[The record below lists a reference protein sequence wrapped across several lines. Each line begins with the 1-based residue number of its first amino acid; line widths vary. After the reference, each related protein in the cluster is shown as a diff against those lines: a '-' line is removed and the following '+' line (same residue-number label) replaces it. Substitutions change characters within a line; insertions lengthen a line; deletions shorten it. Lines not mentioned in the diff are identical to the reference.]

1 MNYSIVFS
9 SRTGNTKML
18 AQALQE
24 AIAGHGDSC
33 IYFGAPDMAAAG
45 ADLILVGFW
54 TDKGSCDETVAA
66 FLKEL
71 HGKKVALFGTAGF
84 GGDPDYFAKILGNAS
99 ANLPQDNTLLDGF
112 MCQGRMPQ
120 AVRDRYVAQK
130 MDAMVAN
137 FDRALSHP
145 DQQDLAAAARWL
157 SGLQAKAAEK

>member
-1 MNYSIVFS
+1 MNDSIVFS
-9 SRTGNTKML
+9 SRTGNTRLL
-18 AQALQE
+18 AQALHDALPANQC
-24 AIAGHGDSC
+24 A
-33 IYFGAPDMAAAG
+33 YFGAPDKAAAG

-54 TDKGSCDETVAA
+54 TDKGSCDETVAE
-66 FLKEL
+66 FLRGL

-84 GGDPDYFAKILGNAS
+84 GGDPGYFAKILGNAS
-99 ANLPQDNTLLDGF
+99 AHLPQDNTLLDGF

-145 DQQDLAAAARWL
+145 DQRDLAAAAAWL
-157 SGLQAKAAEK
+157 SKLLEQAAQ